1 MLLLSLTGRLMENKR
16 LPTAH
21 IKMSASVK
29 GVILLFV
36 PPEGRVTL
44 HCLAVSHIE
53 KWTWILV
60 LELAWEKQEC
70 EIRSL

>member
-1 MLLLSLTGRLMENKR
+1 MENKR

-21 IKMSASVK
+21 IKMTANVK
-29 GVILLFV
+29 GIIFV
-36 PPEGRVTL
+36 PPKGRVTL
-44 HCLAVSHIE
+44 HGLAVSHIE

-70 EIRSL
+70 EIRSC